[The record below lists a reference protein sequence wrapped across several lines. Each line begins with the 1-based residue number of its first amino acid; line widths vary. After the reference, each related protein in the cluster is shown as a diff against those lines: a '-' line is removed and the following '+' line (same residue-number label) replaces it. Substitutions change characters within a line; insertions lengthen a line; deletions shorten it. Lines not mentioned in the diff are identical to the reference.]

1 MGWQSGATLRFPGL
15 AREVAMF
22 IRSALPLLAVLA
34 ACGCNRPVPPAP
46 DKPPE
51 PQATAL
57 RDAMQQ
63 PLDKAK
69 AARHTGEGTRH
80 PRRGRS
86 RSGPVRNK
94 KPGLGRVFC

>member
-1 MGWQSGATLRFPGL
+1 MPVRRTPSHTGRQSGAKLRVPGF
-15 AREVAMF
+15 ACEVAML
-22 IRSALPLLAVLA
+22 IRIALPMAGLLAL
-34 ACGCNRPVPPAP
+34 CGCNRPVPPAP

-69 AARHTGEGTRH
+69 AARETLEKAPDTSAADEAES
-80 PRRGRS
+80 GR
-86 RSGPVRNK
+86 
-94 KPGLGRVFC
+94 

>member
-1 MGWQSGATLRFPGL
+1 MPVRRTPSHMGWQSGATLRFPGL
-15 AREVAMF
+15 AREVAML
-22 IRSALPLLAVLA
+22 IRIVLPLLAVLA

-69 AARHTGEGTRH
+69 AARDTLEKAPDTRAADEVEA
-80 PRRGRS
+80 GR
-86 RSGPVRNK
+86 
-94 KPGLGRVFC
+94 

>member
-1 MGWQSGATLRFPGL
+1 MPVRRTPSHMGWQSGATLRFPGL
-15 AREVAMF
+15 AREVAML

-69 AARHTGEGTRH
+69 AGFFVAGVLAARELPAGPC
-80 PRRGRS
+80 PR
-86 RSGPVRNK
+86 
-94 KPGLGRVFC
+94 